1 MSGRRE
7 GEKESYLLDRASS
20 GAPLRDI
27 LSSQGREE
35 RWKRGEKGGPKERR
49 RGEKPRGKRQG
60 SLTDFLYT
68 RQLDS
73 LFLRFNFHIAD
84 GKRAAQKD

>member
-1 MSGRRE
+1 METGGKRRAEREEERGKTE
-7 GEKESYLLDRASS
+7 GE
-20 GAPLRDI
+20 
-27 LSSQGREE
+27 
-35 RWKRGEKGGPKERR
+35 
-49 RGEKPRGKRQG
+49 RQG

-84 GKRAAQKD
+84 GKRAEQKD